1 MKMIINSFNNS
12 RQFMKISSCL
22 IKMIK
27 SNSILTTISSNNKIL
42 NPIKIILMK
51 IFVNKNKSLIMFLT
65 KFHYRN
71 SQLIVKEI
79 ITQLK
84 MTLIPSRLSIS
95 FRPNIHIS
103 TSKYLSKCS
112 ISNCFPPLRQILF
125 NKKFLYNQ

>member
-1 MKMIINSFNNS
+1 MNKVTSKYTQKMKMINSFNKS
-12 RQFMKISSCL
+12 RQFIKINSCL

-27 SNSILTTISSNNKIL
+27 SNSILTIISSNNKIL
-42 NPIKIILMK
+42 NQTKLILMK
-51 IFVNKNKSLIMFLT
+51 IFVNKNKTLIMFLT

-71 SQLIVKEI
+71 LLFVVKEI

-112 ISNCFPPLRQILF
+112 ISNCFPPL
-125 NKKFLYNQ
+125 